1 MVIIILFLAANPK
14 GTTQLRLDQEVRDI
28 SEGLLRSQ
36 NRDRFRLEQRWAVRS
51 RDVQRALLDLNPQ
64 IVHFSGHGAGNKG
77 LVFESKRA
85 TSQEP
90 RDVATERELE
100 ENEILAFPDN
110 ENASFVNASTLA
122 NLFKLFS
129 DKVTCVLL
137 NGCYTEIQA
146 KAIAQYIP
154 YVIGMKRPISDRAAI
169 DFAVGFYDALGAGR
183 SIEFAYKSGCTAI
196 QMAGVPEH
204 LTPILYSK
212 QEMDIVSNQSDPAT
226 SEAIFIEEATSIS
239 HLSKRRIKEKQK
251 DLEEEYN
258 ELRQKLKKL
267 KKDLIIEADS
277 EVKYKLEKRIE
288 EYEVKLQQIEE
299 KLEHLETE

>member
-1 MVIIILFLAANPK
+1 MVITILFLAANPK
-14 GTTQLRLDQEVRDI
+14 GTTQLRLDQEVHDI

-36 NRDRFRLEQRWAVRS
+36 NRDRFRLEQRWAVRP

-77 LVFESKRA
+77 LVFESNRA
-85 TSQEP
+85 SSQES
-90 RDVATERELE
+90 RDLATEPELE
-100 ENEILAFPDN
+100 ENEVLAFPDN
-110 ENASFVNASTLA
+110 ENISLVNATTLA

-129 DKVTCVLL
+129 DKVRCVLL

-146 KAIAQYIP
+146 KAIAHYIP
-154 YVIGMKRPISDRAAI
+154 YVIGMSRAISDSAAI

-183 SIEFAYKSGCTAI
+183 SIEFAYESGRTAI

-204 LTPILYSK
+204 LTPILHSK
-212 QEMDIVSNQSDPAT
+212 QEVDIVSNQSDPAT
-226 SEAIFIEEATSIS
+226 SEANFIGEATLIS
-239 HLSKRRIKEKQK
+239 HLSKRRIKEKQE

-258 ELRQKLKKL
+258 ELRQKLRRL
-267 KKDLIIEADS
+267 KKDFIIEADS
-277 EVKYKLEKRIE
+277 EVKFKLEKRIE